1 MLLLPAFATASEI
14 QVAATRPVVVAID
27 HMPTGIAGT
36 TIDTRDLEPGDHLV
50 EVRSFMGATL
60 AEMRIEVGEAERVRL
75 AWDRITRTLYEL
87 ERLPLTSSSEPPTPA
102 SALPPAEGRAHR
114 PTGSLAVTGLSD
126 ISGHASVQ
134 GHDLAFDSDAQAWL
148 ATGLQPPV
156 VELHLADNG
165 TLRFH
170 GAVDVTPGGH
180 RTCQLLFRETAWTV
194 TCRDDGPERR

>member
-1 MLLLPAFATASEI
+1 MSEGLRFEHRLPGHDLGKGEA
-14 QVAATRPVVVAID
+14 RLVVGQACE
-27 HMPTGIAGT
+27 A
-36 TIDTRDLEPGDHLV
+36 RQ
-50 EVRSFMGATL
+50 RFQL
-60 AEMRIEVGEAERVRL
+60 AE
-75 AWDRITRTLYEL
+75 TLYEL